1 MRWRDVINGLSK
13 ADDEFLNS
21 ECGNN
26 VIARLAMKYMTQ
38 DELWSHHDDTD
49 PRIRYVVAQKIID
62 QDKLWS
68 MRDDQYTTVKGAVTR
83 RIKDQDRLV
92 ELGGGSEALEAS
104 RRIKDLD
111 VLVKMAAG
119 AGAER
124 APNLAVAIIR
134 RLKGNPARLR
144 EIASLTT
151 SPLIKVYV
159 AVALNDQEYL
169 WSLRNDLDCRH
180 KHDAVEAL
188 AINIEGDDRMLE
200 FIRIGDERNYGH
212 SIRWLVAGRIKD
224 QDKLWGLYRSDA
236 GHLANRVAP
245 LIEDEDRLWSMQFD
259 PMTAYDVI
267 QVKRTIASRTTSV
280 ERLMILIGDE
290 DQTVSDYAKV
300 RLDEV
305 MRGHKEETV

>member
-1 MRWRDVINGLSK
+1 MKWRDVINGLSK

-26 VIARLAMKYMTQ
+26 VITRLAMKYMTQ

-49 PRIRYVVAQKIID
+49 PRIRYVVAQKIND

-68 MRDDQYTTVKGAVTR
+68 MRDDQYTTVKGAVAR

-92 ELGGGSEALEAS
+92 ELGAGGEALEAS
-104 RRIKDLD
+104 RRIKDLG

-119 AGAER
+119 AVDATY
-124 APNLAVAIIR
+124 LAVAIIR

-151 SPLIKVYV
+151 SPLTKVYV

-169 WSLRNDLDCRH
+169 WSLRNDLDCRYR
-180 KHDAVEAL
+180 HDAVEAF

-200 FIRIGDERNYGH
+200 FIRIGDERNYGYN
-212 SIRWLVAGRIKD
+212 IRWQVAGRIKD
-224 QDKLWGLYRSDA
+224 QDKLWGLYRSDT

-259 PMTAYDVI
+259 PMTAYHVI
-267 QVKRTIASRTTSV
+267 QVKRTIASRITSV

-290 DQTVSDYAKV
+290 DRAVSARAKV

>member
-1 MRWRDVINGLSK
+1 MKWRDVINGLNK
-13 ADDEFLNS
+13 ADDELLNS

-26 VIARLAMKYMTQ
+26 VITRLAMKYMTQ

-49 PRIRYVVAQKIID
+49 PKIRYVVAQKIID

-68 MRDDQYTTVKGAVTR
+68 MRDDRYTTVKGAVAR

-92 ELGGGSEALEAS
+92 ELGAGGEALEAS
-104 RRIKDLD
+104 RRIKDLG

-119 AGAER
+119 AVDATY
-124 APNLAVAIIR
+124 LAVAIIR

-151 SPLIKVYV
+151 SPLIKVRV

-169 WSLRNDLDCRH
+169 WSLRNDLDCRYR
-180 KHDAVEAL
+180 HDAVEAF

-200 FIRIGDERNYGH
+200 FIRIGDERNYGYN
-212 SIRWLVAGRIKD
+212 IRWQVAERIKD
-224 QDKLWGLYRSDA
+224 QDKLWGLYRSDT

-245 LIEDEDRLWSMQFD
+245 LIEDEDKLWSMQFD

-267 QVKRTIASRTTSV
+267 QVKRTIALRITSV

-290 DQTVSDYAKV
+290 DQTVSDRAKV

>member
-1 MRWRDVINGLSK
+1 MKWRDVINGLSK

-26 VIARLAMKYMTQ
+26 VITRFAMKYMTQ

-49 PRIRYVVAQKIID
+49 PRIRYVVAQKIND

-68 MRDDQYTTVKGAVTR
+68 MRDDQYTTVKGAVAR

-92 ELGGGSEALEAS
+92 ELGAGGEALEAS
-104 RRIKDLD
+104 RRIKDLG

-119 AGAER
+119 AVDATY
-124 APNLAVAIIR
+124 LAVAIIR

-151 SPLIKVYV
+151 SPLIKVCV

-169 WSLRNDLDCRH
+169 WSLRNDLDCRYR
-180 KHDAVEAL
+180 HDVVEAF

-200 FIRIGDERNYGH
+200 FIRIGDERNYGYN
-212 SIRWLVAGRIKD
+212 IRWQVAGRIKD
-224 QDKLWGLYRSDA
+224 QDKLWGLYRSDT

-245 LIEDEDRLWSMQFD
+245 LIEDEDKLWSMQFD

-267 QVKRTIASRTTSV
+267 QVKRTIASRITSV
-280 ERLMILIGDE
+280 EHLMILIGDE

>member
-1 MRWRDVINGLSK
+1 MKWRDVINGLNK
-13 ADDEFLNS
+13 ADDELLNS

-26 VIARLAMKYMTQ
+26 VIVRLAMKYMTQ

-49 PRIRYVVAQKIID
+49 PKVRYVVAQKIID

-68 MRDDQYTTVKGAVTR
+68 MRDDRYTTVKGAVAR

-92 ELGGGSEALEAS
+92 ELGAGGEALEAS
-104 RRIKDLD
+104 RRIKDLG

-119 AGAER
+119 AVDATY
-124 APNLAVAIIR
+124 LATAIIR

-151 SPLIKVYV
+151 SPLIKVRV

-169 WSLRNDLDCRH
+169 WSLRNDLDCRY
-180 KHDAVEAL
+180 KYDAVEAF

-200 FIRIGDERNYGH
+200 FIRIGDERNYGYN
-212 SIRWLVAGRIKD
+212 IRWQVAGRIKD
-224 QDKLWGLYRSDA
+224 QDKLWGLYRSDT

-245 LIEDEDRLWSMQFD
+245 LIEDEDKLWSMQFD

-267 QVKRTIASRTTSV
+267 QVKRTIASRITSV
-280 ERLMILIGDE
+280 EHLMILIGDE
-290 DQTVSDYAKV
+290 DRTVSDYAKV